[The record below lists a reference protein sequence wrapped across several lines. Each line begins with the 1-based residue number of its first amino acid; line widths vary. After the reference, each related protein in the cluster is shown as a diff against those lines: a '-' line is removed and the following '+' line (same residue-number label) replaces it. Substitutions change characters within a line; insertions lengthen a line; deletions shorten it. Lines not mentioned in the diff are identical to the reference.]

1 MQFGYLSLSKRRV
14 QRVPGA
20 GLRDGHSD
28 CGTRG
33 AGYVF
38 AVPATERSY
47 LPLAREGKETPIP
60 PIRRVAR
67 PTRSAERVAAI

>member
-1 MQFGYLSLSKRRV
+1 VCLAPVYVTAIQI
-14 QRVPGA
+14 A
-20 GLRDGHSD
+20 GQE
-28 CGTRG
+28 
-33 AGYVF
+33 AQAYVF

-47 LPLAREGKETPIP
+47 LPLAREGKEPPIP